1 VTHPILDLDLEKAG
15 VTSIIWA
22 TGYAV
27 DFSWLDVDAFDEKG
41 KPKHQRGV
49 SKEPGIYFLGLPWLS
64 RRGSAFI
71 WGVWHDARHIADHI
85 VTQRK
90 YLAYRDASQRH
101 TGDDRDGAHAESRVH
116 KVSEMGVN

>member
-1 VTHPILDLDLEKAG
+1 LNVN
-15 VTSIIWA
+15 
-22 TGYAV
+22 
-27 DFSWLDVDAFDEKG
+27 AFDEKG

-71 WGVWHDARHIADHI
+71 WGVWHDAKHIADHI

-90 YLAYRDASQRH
+90 YLAYYDESQRYAQSRREESVENKSA
-101 TGDDRDGAHAESRVH
+101 DSRVH